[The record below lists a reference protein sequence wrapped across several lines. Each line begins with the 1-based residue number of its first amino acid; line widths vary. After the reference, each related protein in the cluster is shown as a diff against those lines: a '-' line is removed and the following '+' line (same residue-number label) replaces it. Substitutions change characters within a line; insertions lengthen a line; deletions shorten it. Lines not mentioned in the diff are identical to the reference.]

1 MQRTMEE
8 SKGRILAIDY
18 GEARIGLAIT
28 DEMQIIVSPLEVVK
42 PKKQDPVKR
51 ISEIVQE
58 MDVTEI
64 VLGMPYL
71 LSGKE
76 GRVAEQVKKFKEEL
90 EKNLTVPVV
99 LHDERFTSKMAEMEL
114 RSRGIKPSRNKEK
127 IDLFAAGIL
136 LEDYLE
142 FKRRRSL

>member
-1 MQRTMEE
+1 MEE

>member
-1 MQRTMEE
+1 MEE

-51 ISEIVQE
+51 ISEIVEE
-58 MDVTEI
+58 MNVTEI

>member
-58 MDVTEI
+58 MNVTEI

>member
-1 MQRTMEE
+1 MEE

-51 ISEIVQE
+51 ISKIVQE
-58 MDVTEI
+58 MDVTEV

>member
-51 ISEIVQE
+51 ISEIVEE
-58 MDVTEI
+58 MNVTEV